1 MSFGRK
7 NLDGW
12 CERGILA
19 LVLGM
24 LVFAPLAFGAVPAWA
39 FLVVQALA
47 LGVFCLWALRLWVDP
62 KPMLLWPPLAWV
74 VLAFTIY
81 AVVRYFTA
89 DIEYVA
95 RLEVIQVLLFA
106 FLFFAIVNNL
116 HGQEETT
123 VISFTLIAVG
133 TGSACYAVAQLIRH
147 SNHVW
152 NEISPY
158 VGRASGTYISP
169 NNLSGLLAIL
179 LPLTLAYL
187 LVGKVKMVT
196 RVMLGYAALAMAA
209 GLAVTFSRGGWAA
222 AAAGIV
228 LLLGILLGHR
238 NHRLKAIILLV
249 VMLAGGGF
257 LVSHYLSKTTAYM
270 RRVADPDDSANLML
284 TDGSFSS
291 RLEIWGAAARMW
303 RDNPWIGV
311 GPGHFDYRFR
321 EYRPEAIQGR
331 PDRVHNDYLNLLTD
345 WGIIGGVI
353 VFAGMSIFVVWLVKT
368 WPYVRRAE
376 NAFGSGQSNRFAFFI
391 GAVCGLAALAVHSM
405 MDFNLHIPAN
415 ALVAVTLLAL
425 VVSNTRFAT
434 ESFWFRQRLPL
445 KMVLTIALAAV
456 TAYLAN
462 QESRRTDE
470 TRWLAQAA
478 KLPNY
483 SPERAAALEKAF
495 ACEPQNFETAYE
507 IGECFRIQSQ
517 NGEENFA
524 TLAKTALDWYARD
537 IQLNSHDGYGFLR
550 TGWCLDLL
558 GQHGEKTKT
567 AYREAEVRD
576 PNGYFTVANIGWHYV
591 QMHDYAAA
599 QEWFTRSLK
608 LSSEHNQIARN
619 YLPICEAKLAD
630 QASGRPQ
637 LPFIY

>member
-1 MSFGRK
+1 MALTRK

-12 CERGILA
+12 CERGVLA

-47 LGVFCLWALRLWVDP
+47 LGVFGLWALRLWVDP

-74 VLAFTIY
+74 ALAFTIY
-81 AVVRYFTA
+81 AVARYFTA

-95 RLEVIQVLLFA
+95 RWEVIQVLLFA
-106 FLFFAIVNNL
+106 FLFFAIINNL

-123 VISFTLIAVG
+123 AVSFTLIAVG
-133 TGSACYAVAQLIRH
+133 TGSACYAVTQLIRH

-169 NNLSGLLAIL
+169 NNLSGLLAML

-187 LVGKVKMVT
+187 LVGKVKIVT

-222 AAAGIV
+222 AVAGMI
-228 LLLGILLGHR
+228 LLFGILLGHR
-238 NHRLKAIILLV
+238 NHRLKAVVLLV
-249 VMLAGGGF
+249 VMLAGGSF

-270 RRVADPDDSANLML
+270 RRVARPNDSANLML

-291 RLEIWGAAARMW
+291 RLEIWGAAAQMW
-303 RDNPWIGV
+303 RDNPWLGV
-311 GPGHFDYRFR
+311 GPAHFDYRFR

-353 VFAGMSIFVVWLVKT
+353 VLAGMGIFVFWLGKT

-376 NAFGSGQSNRFAFFI
+376 NAFGSGQSNRFAFFL
-391 GAVCGLAALAVHSM
+391 GAVCGLAALAVHSL

-425 VVSNTRFAT
+425 VVSNIRFAT
-434 ESFWFRQRLPL
+434 EKFWFRLRLPAKL
-445 KMVLTIALAAV
+445 ALTAVLAAGTV
-456 TAYLAN
+456 YLAN
-462 QESRRTDE
+462 QESRRTRE
-470 TRWLAQAA
+470 THWLAQAA
-478 KLPNY
+478 KLPNF

-507 IGECFRIQSQ
+507 IGECYRTQSL
-517 NGEENFA
+517 NGEKDFA
-524 TLAKTALDWYARD
+524 ALAKKAMDWYARD
-537 IQLNSHDGYGFLR
+537 IRLDPYDGYGFLR
-550 TGWCLDLL
+550 TGMCLDWL
-558 GQHGEKTKT
+558 GQHGEKTET
-567 AYREAEVRD
+567 AYREAEARD

-591 QMHDYAAA
+591 QTGDYAAA
-599 QEWFTRSLK
+599 QEWFTRSLR
-608 LSSEHNQIARN
+608 LFSQPNEIARN
-619 YLPICEAKLAD
+619 YLSICESKLAG

-637 LPFIY
+637 LPSIY